1 MNYSRKVSCGPGKDM
16 RSGANGLTSEEF
28 RRDYIVHNFLF
39 SRPVRVFFIALDND
53 PELW

>member
-1 MNYSRKVSCGPGKDM
+1 MNYSRKVKLRAWQGDEIQE
-16 RSGANGLTSEEF
+16 RTVTSEEF
-28 RRDYIVHNFLF
+28 RRDCIVHSFLF